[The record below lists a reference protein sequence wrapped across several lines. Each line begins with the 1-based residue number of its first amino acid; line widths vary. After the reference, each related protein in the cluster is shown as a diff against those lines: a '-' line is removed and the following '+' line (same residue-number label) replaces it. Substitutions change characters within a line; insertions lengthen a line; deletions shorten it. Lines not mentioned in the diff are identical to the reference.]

1 MPPVPRNA
9 TTREKT
15 TRKADYKPPSLLD
28 APPAPLGYRHRW
40 VRVSIMGQDDA
51 RNISLMKRE
60 GWEFVR
66 AEEHPDHAPPVQEG
80 KFAGT
85 IGVGDLV
92 LCRNTEE
99 RVQAREEYL
108 REMNERQQTAV
119 DNDILKA
126 EHPHMPIVRN
136 RRSVTTTGQR
146 KVAFQ
151 DEE

>member
-1 MPPVPRNA
+1 MPPVQRSNQ
-9 TTREKT
+9 TREKT
-15 TRKADYKPPSLLD
+15 TRKTDYKPPSLLD
-28 APPAPLGYRHRW
+28 APPCPAGFRQRW
-40 VRVSIMGQDDA
+40 IRVSIVGQDDA
-51 RNISLMKRE
+51 RNVSLMRRE

-66 AEEHPDHAPPVQEG
+66 AEEHPEHAPPVQDG
-80 KFAGT
+80 KYAGV

-92 LCRNTEE
+92 LARNTEE
-99 RVQAREEYL
+99 RVLAREEYL
-108 REMNERQQTAV
+108 QELNSRQQAAV

-151 DEE
+151 EDE